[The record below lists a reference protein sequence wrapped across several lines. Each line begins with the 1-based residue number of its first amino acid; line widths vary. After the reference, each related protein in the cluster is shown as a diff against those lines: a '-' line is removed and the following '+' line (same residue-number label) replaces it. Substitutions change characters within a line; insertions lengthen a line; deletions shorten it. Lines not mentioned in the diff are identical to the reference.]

1 MSETGRNP
9 AVRGGAGPEDDRTV
23 LLTGGT
29 GFVGSHVAAALAA
42 RSLRLRCTVRESSDT
57 RWLDPLGVETTV
69 ADVTDP
75 DAIRAALEG
84 VDVVI
89 HGAGVTKAPD
99 PDTYFRVNTEG
110 TLSFAKA
117 AAAAGVQRFVFVSS
131 LAARGPDPREAEPG
145 CRVPDSPESP
155 YGMSKLTAEERL
167 SAFSD
172 RMDVIILR
180 PGGVYGPR
188 DTDMLPL
195 FRMAEA
201 GYLVVPAEETL
212 LQPVYVGDVAEA
224 VIRSLRAEAEP
235 GPYPVVGE
243 ERHGWTEVAEAL
255 GQAVGRSLRV
265 FRIPSRILVAGATV
279 LEWVAR
285 VTRRP
290 PALDRRRAR
299 DLALRRW
306 TADPTPAERALG
318 WRPRVGL
325 ELGMRHTVRW
335 YRDRGWL

>member
-1 MSETGRNP
+1 MDESDRAAEVRRETDP
-9 AVRGGAGPEDDRTV
+9 PVEPTV
-23 LLTGGT
+23 LLTGAT

-42 RSLRLRCTVRESSDT
+42 RPLRVQCTVRESSDT
-57 RWLDPLGVETTV
+57 RWIDPLQVETVV
-69 ADVTDP
+69 ADVTRP
-75 DAIRAALEG
+75 ESIRSALEG
-84 VDVVI
+84 VDLVV

-99 PDTYFRVNTEG
+99 EDTYFRVNTEG

-117 AAAAGVQRFVFVSS
+117 AASAGVSRFVFVSS
-131 LAARGPDPREAEPG
+131 LAARGPDPGDSEPG
-145 CRVPDSPESP
+145 AHPPDSPESA

-172 RMDVIILR
+172 QMDVIILR

-195 FRMAEA
+195 FRMAGR
-201 GYLVVPAEETL
+201 GYLTVPAEETL

-224 VIRSLRAEAEP
+224 VIRSLHAEAGP
-235 GPYPVVGE
+235 GPYPVVGA
-243 ERHGWTEVAEAL
+243 ERRSWPEVAEIL
-255 GQAVGRSLRV
+255 GEAMGRPLRTY
-265 FRIPSRILVAGATV
+265 RIPSRILVAAGAV
-279 LEWVAR
+279 LELVAR

-306 TADPTPAERALG
+306 TADPTAAERALG

-325 ELGMRHTVRW
+325 ALGMRHTVRW
-335 YRDRGWL
+335 YRDQGWL